1 MLLAFLTHS
10 LLHSC
15 SRERIADIS
24 DELYITLRHDLFC
37 REAGEE
43 GGWVGVE
50 REHGKGVIYLREKS
64 EREGGIKG
72 VRTKRRSDERGG
84 GEERRIEELTKEE
97 RR

>member
-1 MLLAFLTHS
+1 M
-10 LLHSC
+10 
-15 SRERIADIS
+15 
-24 DELYITLRHDLFC
+24 YITLRHDLFC
-37 REAGEE
+37 REAEEE

-72 VRTKRRSDERGG
+72 VRTKRRRDERGG

>member
-37 REAGEE
+37 REAEEE

-64 EREGGIKG
+64 EREGGIKESG
-72 VRTKRRSDERGG
+72 LKEEEMKEGG

-97 RR
+97 